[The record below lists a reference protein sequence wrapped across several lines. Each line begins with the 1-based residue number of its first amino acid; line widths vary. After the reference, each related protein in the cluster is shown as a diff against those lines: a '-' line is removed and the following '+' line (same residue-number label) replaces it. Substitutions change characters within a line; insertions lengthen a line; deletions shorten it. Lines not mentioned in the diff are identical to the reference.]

1 VIGWGDAV
9 SLTAICVVAALFLI
23 LWLLPETK
31 GRELE
36 ETAALTPVPSR

>member
-1 VIGWGDAV
+1 M
-9 SLTAICVVAALFLI
+9 SLTAICVVAALFLT

-36 ETAALTPVPSR
+36 ETARV

>member
-1 VIGWGDAV
+1 MIAMRHLP
-9 SLTAICVVAALFLI
+9 SLVRLGSAIAVVAALFLI

-36 ETAALTPVPSR
+36 ETARV